1 MNSIELSDMRATLP
15 NPIPLHLFVV
25 LKHAPVPVFAQLAD
39 QPGRPWVIVGWKT
52 EETVKR
58 G

>member
-25 LKHAPVPVFAQLAD
+25 LKHAPVPVYARKG
-39 QPGRPWVIVGWKT
+39 PHWIIVGWV
-52 EETVKR
+52 ERETICKA
-58 G
+58 